1 MKTYSAIIRKGWIYY
16 PMLWVTTLVFAV
28 LCGQWLHTKD
38 HATYAVPAVLLYAVI
53 WVAIGK
59 RRGFKKQGASVSNV
73 MTTID
78 TTQGWGKKALER
90 AVAAEIVR
98 IKESA
103 RAKEE

>member
-28 LCGQWLHTKD
+28 LCGQWLHTKE

-59 RRGFKKQGASVSNV
+59 RRKFKASKKLSEAGFGAHGVSEC
-73 MTTID
+73 
-78 TTQGWGKKALER
+78 K
-90 AVAAEIVR
+90 
-98 IKESA
+98 
-103 RAKEE
+103 